1 MVKQSPFRV
10 LTLLTLVSGCS
21 SWVDLKP
28 EGQDVRIARSSEVG
42 SCKSIGHVISNTT
55 DSLAGVPR
63 DQATIEDEL
72 NRLSRNQAGHI
83 GGDTIVPQGVTQN
96 GVRTYAV
103 YRCGKK

>member
-1 MVKQSPFRV
+1 MVKQTGFRV
-10 LTLLTLVSGCS
+10 FAVFLLVSGCS

-28 EGQDVRIARSSEVG
+28 EGQNVRIARSSEVG

-63 DQATIEDEL
+63 DQATVEDEL
-72 NRLSRNQAGHI
+72 NRLSQNQAGHI

-96 GVRTYAV
+96 GVRTYGV
-103 YRCGKK
+103 YRCQRK